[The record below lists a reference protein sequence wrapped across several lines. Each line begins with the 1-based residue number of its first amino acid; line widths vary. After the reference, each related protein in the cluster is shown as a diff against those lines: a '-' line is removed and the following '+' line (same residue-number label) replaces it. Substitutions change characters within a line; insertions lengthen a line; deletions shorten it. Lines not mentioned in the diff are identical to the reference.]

1 MCFSKYPDKFHID
14 QEGWLLLSQ
23 LENLHHHCCIPL
35 PTLNYS
41 FWHTLGFAKRHF
53 GECRSLY
60 LKVEWKYT
68 KSSFSYNVISYIK
81 IFNIWCFFNVY
92 PVISF
97 CISKHLRGD
106 TASVSKV
113 AKPSVL
119 FGFRSWSCMFP
130 PLQDHW
136 YSEYSWKWGAIKA
149 LWALV
154 RVARV
159 KLGCKLKLN
168 SIQ

>member
-97 CISKHLRGD
+97 CISKHLY
-106 TASVSKV
+106 VSTSPRPLVFWVLMKV
-113 AKPSVL
+113 GSNKSTVS
-119 FGFRSWSCMFP
+119 FSQSCQGQIRM
-130 PLQDHW
+130 Q
-136 YSEYSWKWGAIKA
+136 IKT
-149 LWALV
+149 
-154 RVARV
+154 
-159 KLGCKLKLN
+159 KLN
-168 SIQ
+168 SINWAY